1 MNVIFVA
8 IMIIAEFIASI
19 YDYKTKR
26 EVLPLIAI
34 AFLFIALIMSDPI
47 ALLVSVLV
55 IPVSRLLA
63 IFLFRGFGKESA
75 YHILLDVV
83 PTILVLV
90 MAFSASL
97 ISKNVEFLGMNK
109 WSSQV
114 MFSTLFL
121 LLFSIA
127 LEPSVELLGT
137 LGFVARAEIGH
148 VINFVKGLAHIA
160 GFISIVM
167 LSQFYGAYAGILMLM
182 WISMLL
188 VRGRLAGYI
197 KAFVEITP
205 YAITFLIALIK
216 GL

>member
-8 IMIIAEFIASI
+8 IMIIVEFIASI

-26 EVLPLIAI
+26 EVLPLTAI
-34 AFLFIALIMSDPI
+34 AFLFIALIMSNPI
-47 ALLVSVLV
+47 ALLATVLV
-55 IPVSRLLA
+55 IPISRLLA
-63 IFLFRGFGKESA
+63 IFVFRGFGKGSV
-75 YHILLDVV
+75 YHILLDVI

-90 MAFSASL
+90 MAFAASL
-97 ISKNVEFLGMNK
+97 ISKNVEFLGMSK

-127 LEPSVELLGT
+127 LEPSIELPGT
-137 LGFVARAEIGH
+137 LGFVARAEIDH
-148 VINFVKGLAHIA
+148 VINIAKGLAHIA

-182 WISMLL
+182 WILMLL
-188 VRGRLAGYI
+188 VRGRLAGYM
-197 KAFVEITP
+197 KTFVEITP